1 MLDTVKNIDWIYYLK
16 IIPWNLWEE
25 QLINSI
31 KSDLNA
37 FHIKNI
43 WFWLET
49 YFYKTN
55 NNLKLEQYIT
65 ANSLEWI
72 NYAMNFFIKLYSG
85 KVWFSLTIKSRLIQ
99 YKNYNHT
106 YKIWLN
112 NHSTLQIKK
121 LGSLWWDT
129 FLTSS
134 SIHWS
139 IFQEIS
145 SFIKNNEIIK
155 TAFYF
160 TKGEY
165 SKFYKDF
172 LYSQKSRKMSEEEEQ
187 SFMSS
192 FSENQ
197 NMFLFRWKISHNLEF
212 RDTKS
217 IIIKNILLYSS
228 LYNSYQ
234 IRDTHSFWNYISEWK
249 RLLQPEAIL
258 SQWLFVP
265 INNNFS
271 ENMNIQNILPS
282 AEFYKENLII

>member
-1 MLDTVKNIDWIYYLK
+1 MLDITKNIDWIYYLK

-49 YFYKTN
+49 YFFKIN

-155 TAFYF
+155 TSFYF
-160 TKGEY
+160 TKWEY
-165 SKFYKDF
+165 SRFYKDF
-172 LYSQKSRKMSEEEEQ
+172 IYSQKTRTMSEEEEQ

-234 IRDTHSFWNYISEWK
+234 IRDTHSFWNYIWVWK

-271 ENMNIQNILPS
+271 QNMNSQNILPS
-282 AEFYKENLII
+282 SSFYKENLII